1 MEYGRF
7 FITCLRFSRVGHPF
21 FSKERSVLCVLF
33 HSFKKN
39 IAFFAFFSVLYKS
52 MFQSLRS
59 FLFLKKNVPFF
70 SRVFGDLWDTKERSV
85 LFRSFLKNE
94 KECKERNVLLQR
106 TRVGHPFFSKERSV
120 LYVLFRSFQKN
131 VPFFPLF
138 YVLFKRMFHSFLEF
152 LATYETQKNVPFFS
166 VLF

>member
-1 MEYGRF
+1 MEYGCF

-33 HSFKKN
+33 RSFKKN
-39 IAFFAFFSVLYKS
+39 GTFFAFFSVLYKS

-94 KECKERNVLLQR
+94 RECKERNVLLQR
-106 TRVGHPFFSKERSV
+106 TEKNAMFFCKERKRTQRSSAKNGKERENVSFFCKRTRERSV
-120 LYVLFRSFQKN
+120 L
-131 VPFFPLF
+131 
-138 YVLFKRMFHSFLEF
+138 
-152 LATYETQKNVPFFS
+152 FS
-166 VLF
+166 IYI